1 MAYLERMSEQRRSL
15 ILTGASRGIGH
26 ATVKRF
32 SDEGWQIITC
42 SRDPVPEHCKRD
54 PNWTSHIPTDL
65 ADPDDVERFV
75 DEANAILGETPLN
88 ALVNNAA
95 VSPKTDFQERLGCLN
110 GPIEDWREVYQL
122 NLFTPLALARGFAPA
137 LARAGRGEEEAA
149 VGDGAPGA
157 TPGAAR
163 GPAHGGAAIVNI
175 TSIAGHAIHPFAGSA
190 YSTSKAALSALTR
203 ELAVEFAELGVRVN
217 AVAPGEIETEMIG
230 EEYEPLINRI
240 PMHRMGTPEEVA
252 ATVYQLCNP
261 DFAYVTGTE
270 IFVTGG
276 QHLF

>member
-1 MAYLERMSEQRRSL
+1 MSSGERRVL
-15 ILTGASRGIGH
+15 VLTGASRGIGH

-42 SRDPVPEHCKRD
+42 SRDDVPDACRRD
-54 PNWTSHIPTDL
+54 PNWTQHLPTDL
-65 ADPDDVERFV
+65 SDPRSVGRFI
-75 DEANAILGETPLN
+75 EGTLASIGGGAIH

-95 VSPKTDFQERLGCLN
+95 VSPKASSSERLGCLN
-110 GPIEDWREVYQL
+110 GDIEGWREVFEL
-122 NLFTPLALARGFAPA
+122 NLFAPLVLSRGFAGPLARGK
-137 LARAGRGEEEAA
+137 GS
-149 VGDGAPGA
+149 
-157 TPGAAR
+157 
-163 GPAHGGAAIVNI
+163 IVNI

-203 ELAVEFAELGVRVN
+203 EMAVEFAELGVRVN

-230 EEYEPLINRI
+230 PEYESLIPRI
-240 PMHRMGTPEEVA
+240 PMHRMGKPEEVSA
-252 ATVYQLCNP
+252 AVYRLCTD
-261 DFAYVTGTE
+261 DFRYVTGTE